1 LRIRKTLATSAA
13 ALVAL
18 AALVVAPAAS
28 AAGAIALSSPCY
40 VATAIGKGA
49 TITVTGTGFPPG
61 EPVFAQIPAPG
72 GLLAFGETTIA
83 ADGSLTATI
92 PDVSPES
99 IDPVAEKETM
109 QIKGVL
115 SEQILAEA
123 PFELTNLAVRTK
135 PASAPYDHVVTYVFS
150 GFAPGKPIYGH
161 FLRGGKVV
169 VNHKF
174 GKSTGACGL
183 LQAKSKLFPGNGPS
197 SATYKIQ
204 FDDSKKYDPKVTR
217 KIVTKLSAGF

>member
-1 LRIRKTLATSAA
+1 MRFRKTLAVSAA
-13 ALVAL
+13 SLAALG
-18 AALVVAPAAS
+18 ALVVAPAAS
-28 AAGAIALSSPCY
+28 AAGTIALSSPCY

-49 TITVTGTGFPPG
+49 TITVTGSGFPPG

-72 GLLAFGETTIA
+72 GLLDFGETTVA
-83 ADGSLTATI
+83 PDGSIAVTI

-99 IDPVAEKETM
+99 IDPVAEPETM

-115 SEQILAEA
+115 SGQILAEA

-135 PASAPYDHVVTYVFS
+135 PSTAPYNHVVTYEFS
-150 GFAPGKPIYGH
+150 GFAAGKPIFGH

-183 LQAKSKLFPGNGPS
+183 LKAKSKLFPGNGPS
-197 SATYKIQ
+197 NATYKVQ
-204 FDDSKKYDPKVTR
+204 FDTSKKYNPKVGT

>member
-1 LRIRKTLATSAA
+1 VSIRKTLAVTAA
-13 ALVAL
+13 ALA
-18 AALVVAPAAS
+18 AFGALVMAPAAS
-28 AAGAIALSSPCY
+28 AAGTFTLSSPCY
-40 VATAIGKGA
+40 VATAIGQGA
-49 TITVTGTGFPPG
+49 TISLTGTGFPPG
-61 EPVFAQIPAPG
+61 EPVDAQIPAPG
-72 GLLAFGETTIA
+72 GLLAFTEVVVGP
-83 ADGSLTATI
+83 DGSLAATI

-115 SEQILAEA
+115 SGQLLAEA

-135 PASAPYDHVVTYVFS
+135 PSSAPYNHVVTYVFS
-150 GFAPGKPIYGH
+150 GFASGKPIFGH
-161 FLRGGKVV
+161 YLRGGKVV

-174 GKSTGACGL
+174 GKATGACGL
-183 LQAKSKLFPGNGPS
+183 LQVKSKLFPGNGPS